1 MFIYLKK
8 KFCLKY
14 NHIFSFLTCQHIA
27 MLLMCLI
34 AIDYVRRFWL
44 SNMITIFT
52 LIYVK
57 SSNSFFTR
65 INFELPN
72 RIYSANKYIILFIGL
87 PLVGSWSP
95 TQFIHTMPIKHLFDF
110 GNRILLYFS

>member
-34 AIDYVRRFWL
+34 AIDYYVRRFWL

-52 LIYVK
+52 LIYD
-57 SSNSFFTR
+57 
-65 INFELPN
+65 E
-72 RIYSANKYIILFIGL
+72 II
-87 PLVGSWSP
+87 
-95 TQFIHTMPIKHLFDF
+95 
-110 GNRILLYFS
+110 